1 MRSVSPLV
9 LTSLLGALCACAP
22 EGSSAYVSYNVLLD
36 DKCEADETAGPLAI
50 GRYDVGA
57 ASSKADCVH
66 SYFMSLLV
74 NSNLKMNAQDSTG
87 RAEPDVLQITHADI
101 RLMDK
106 NQATLPFLKG
116 GTGADAKSAD
126 PTRPNPY
133 RVETSTSLSPSTG
146 TAPGIGIAPIEAIP
160 KAYASALTKYDGDSV
175 LLEIQLFGTT
185 TGDID
190 IDFRSF
196 LYPVSI
202 CRGCMSMCLSEGATD
217 STDAPI
223 LNQCADNRA
232 QDGFWCIDT
241 KC

>member
-1 MRSVSPLV
+1 MRSLSPLV
-9 LTSLLGALCACAP
+9 LTSLLGALGACAP

-36 DKCEADETAGPLAI
+36 DKCLADETAGPLAI

-66 SYFMSLLV
+66 SYFMNLLV

-87 RAEPDVLQITHADI
+87 RAEPDVLQVTHADI

-106 NQATLPFLKG
+106 NQATLPFVKSG
-116 GTGADAKSAD
+116 GTVAD

-133 RVETSTSLSPSTG
+133 RVETSASLLPSMG
-146 TAPGIGIAPIEAIP
+146 TTPGMGIAPIEAIP
-160 KAYASALTKYDGDSV
+160 KAYAAGLTKFDGDSV
-175 LLEIQLFGTT
+175 LLEIQLYGTT

-202 CRGCMSMCLSEGATD
+202 CRGCLSKCVSEGSADTL
-217 STDAPI
+217 DAPI
-223 LNQCADNRA
+223 LNQCDDNRA
-232 QDGFWCIDT
+232 QDGFWCIDQ